1 MKRKTKDV
9 ARLLP
14 ELRLC
19 QPIITAQLED
29 KNDAMV
35 VKEITGT
42 VNIRGLKPRSRHIP
56 TSCPACRPSL
66 RWEVQNKINN
76 PMTPPLLYQGIVGD
90 FFVFK

>member
-42 VNIRGLKPRSRHIP
+42 VNIRGLKPRSRHI
-56 TSCPACRPSL
+56 L
-66 RWEVQNKINN
+66 V
-76 PMTPPLLYQGIVGD
+76 
-90 FFVFK
+90 